1 MRSFDDDE
9 RGLQALAQEV
19 VQHPTHAYL
28 IQCADEDVEPVLTA
42 LRPALLG
49 VPGARA
55 DHPDWRVV
63 GQERRVARAD
73 VEAWP
78 EGALVPPIA
87 AAFKVLVVLGAD
99 RMTDEAQNLLLKVV
113 EEPPASARTLLVAA
127 EALGV
132 ATTLKSRCRQ
142 IRVLS
147 AASPQAPSPAA
158 REVLAGRLSSDTGTT
173 VLAEAARLIRDELR
187 EPGSVASCQGWP
199 RSALVPRWEALE
211 EAARA
216 LDANLNRE
224 LVAWRLGRAFRSQR
238 GAP

>member
-1 MRSFDDDE
+1 MRSFDADQA
-9 RGLQALAQEV
+9 GLRALAREV
-19 VQHPTHAYL
+19 GQHPTHAYL
-28 IQCADEDVEPVLTA
+28 IQCADEDQEPVLTA

-49 VPGARA
+49 VPTASS

-73 VEAWP
+73 VEGWP

-87 AAFKVLVVLGAD
+87 ASFKVLVVLGAD

-113 EEPPASARTLLVAA
+113 EEPPASARTVLVGA

-132 ATTLKSRCRQ
+132 AATLRSRCRQ

-147 AASPQAPSPAA
+147 ATPREAPRPAVL
-158 REVLAGRLSSDTGTT
+158 EVLAGRLSGDAWTT
-173 VLAEAARLIRDELR
+173 ALADAAALIRDELAR
-187 EPGSVASCQGWP
+187 PGSVAICQGWP
-199 RSALVPRWEALE
+199 RSALVPRWVALE
-211 EAARA
+211 DAARA

-224 LVAWRLGRAFRSQR
+224 LVAWRLGRVLRSP
-238 GAP
+238 GGSP